1 MLFKKRISRLT
12 GFKVSSLVCKCVFYR
27 LEHNTKRGP
36 HGIEFEVFEMQKW
49 DIPTSRTEITD
60 KKMRSFVYLSCLLL

>member
-12 GFKVSSLVCKCVFYR
+12 GFKVSSLVCNCVFYR

-36 HGIEFEVFEMQKW
+36 HGIEFEVFEMQK
-49 DIPTSRTEITD
+49 
-60 KKMRSFVYLSCLLL
+60 